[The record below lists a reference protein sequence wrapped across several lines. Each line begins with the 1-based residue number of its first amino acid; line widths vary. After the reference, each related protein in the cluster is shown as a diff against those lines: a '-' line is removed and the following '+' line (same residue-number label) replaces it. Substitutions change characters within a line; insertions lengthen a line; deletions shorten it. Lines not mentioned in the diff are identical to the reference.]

1 MNETKNNITEGE
13 IIVRETEVELSNG
26 REEGED
32 GAE

>member
-1 MNETKNNITEGE
+1 MEDLKNHFEDGE
-13 IIVRETEVELSNG
+13 IFTDETDAELSNG